1 MAQAAK
7 FRSREP
13 TAPKPEAQ
21 AKRAARRYRTG
32 RNVQFNV
39 KALQETVD
47 AFYAVTEAQRLGIG
61 LHASARHR
69 SPATRTQEPSM
80 SKARFYNPQF
90 DLFLPTIVDLR
101 FRDQKD
107 TMERPFFS
115 LSKSKR
121 MKPIEYVNEN
131 DGIFVTVQPHQD
143 YGMATI
149 WDADILIWAASVLC
163 DMKNRGT
170 NDIPRELKFQPHDL
184 LKAIARSTGGRDYAQ
199 LRDSLERLKTTVVTT
214 NIRVKRGQKT
224 TMFSWIDQW
233 DDLIDAQTKESRG
246 LTLTVSDW
254 FYRGVTED
262 GGVLSID
269 PAYFSITGGRER
281 WLYRVARKH
290 AGGNGADGFAISM
303 PVLFEKSGAE
313 GTYRR
318 FKFEILRIIERN
330 DLPGFSLSVRSETEG
345 EPLVHMLK
353 REYAGEGEH
362 QDWKPDPE
370 TCASRRAMRRRMSVS
385 RTHDLPLLS
394 PIIRT
399 LSERTIAQIR
409 SEFPGWDIYALQDAF
424 NEWLD
429 EDPAR
434 TPKNYEAAFYGW
446 VRQHHARNRSQVS

>member
-1 MAQAAK
+1 M
-7 FRSREP
+7 SR
-13 TAPKPEAQ
+13 
-21 AKRAARRYRTG
+21 
-32 RNVQFNV
+32 
-39 KALQETVD
+39 
-47 AFYAVTEAQRLGIG
+47 
-61 LHASARHR
+61 
-69 SPATRTQEPSM
+69 
-80 SKARFYNPQF
+80 ARFYNPQF

-121 MKPIEYVNEN
+121 MKPIEYINEN

-184 LKAIARSTGGRDYAQ
+184 LKAIGRSTGGRDYVQ
-199 LRDSLERLKTTVVTT
+199 LRDSLERLKTTVITT
-214 NIRVKRGQKT
+214 NIRAKRSQKT

-233 DDLIDAQTKESRG
+233 DDLIDAGSRESRG
-246 LTLTVSDW
+246 VTLTVSDW
-254 FYRGVTED
+254 FYRGVMED
-262 GGVLSID
+262 GGLLSID

-318 FKFEILRIIERN
+318 FKFEILRIIQRN
-330 DLPGFSLSVRSETEG
+330 DLPGISLSVPSEKEG
-345 EPLVHMLK
+345 EPLVHMVR
-353 REYAGEGEH
+353 REYAGEGQTQTWNPSQKH
-362 QDWKPDPE
+362 APR
-370 TCASRRAMRRRMSVS
+370 SRQALPSEAV
-385 RTHDLPLLS
+385 RTIDLPLLT
-394 PIIRT
+394 PLIRS
-399 LSERTIAQIR
+399 LSEHTIGQIR
-409 SEFPGWDIYALQDAF
+409 REFPGWDVYALQGAF
-424 NEWLD
+424 DEWLD
-429 EDPAR
+429 ADASR
-434 TPKNYEAAFYGW
+434 APKNYEAAFFGW

>member
-1 MAQAAK
+1 M
-7 FRSREP
+7 SR
-13 TAPKPEAQ
+13 
-21 AKRAARRYRTG
+21 
-32 RNVQFNV
+32 
-39 KALQETVD
+39 
-47 AFYAVTEAQRLGIG
+47 
-61 LHASARHR
+61 
-69 SPATRTQEPSM
+69 
-80 SKARFYNPQF
+80 ARFYNPQF
-90 DLFLPTIVDLR
+90 DLFLPTIADLR

-131 DGIFVTVQPHQD
+131 DGVFVTVQPHQD

-149 WDADILIWAASVLC
+149 WDADILIWAASVLS

-214 NIRVKRGQKT
+214 NIRVKRSQKT

-233 DDLIDAQTKESRG
+233 DDLIDGQTKESRG

-254 FYRGVTED
+254 FYRGVMED

-290 AGGNGADGFAISM
+290 AGGNGANGFAISM

-318 FKFEILRIIERN
+318 FKFEILRIIARN
-330 DLPGFSLSVRSETEG
+330 DLPGFSLSVRSESEG
-345 EPLVHMLK
+345 EPLVHMVK
-353 REYAGEGEH
+353 REYAGEER
-362 QDWKPDPE
+362 QQEWKPTPRHSAGQRQAPQSE
-370 TCASRRAMRRRMSVS
+370 APLA
-385 RTHDLPLLS
+385 HNLPLLS

-399 LSERTIAQIR
+399 LSERTISQIR
-409 SEFPGWDIYALQDAF
+409 SECPGWDIYALQTAF

-429 EDPAR
+429 QDR
-434 TPKNYEAAFYGW
+434 SRMPKNYEAAFCGW
-446 VRQHHARNRSQVS
+446 VRQHHARSRSQVS

>member
-1 MAQAAK
+1 M
-7 FRSREP
+7 SR
-13 TAPKPEAQ
+13 A
-21 AKRAARRYRTG
+21 
-32 RNVQFNV
+32 
-39 KALQETVD
+39 
-47 AFYAVTEAQRLGIG
+47 
-61 LHASARHR
+61 
-69 SPATRTQEPSM
+69 
-80 SKARFYNPQF
+80 ARFYNPQF
-90 DLFLPTIVDLR
+90 DLFLPSIVDLK

-163 DMKNRGT
+163 DMKNRGI

-214 NIRVKRGQKT
+214 NIRGKRGQKT

-233 DDLIDAQTKESRG
+233 DDVIDAQTKESRG
-246 LTLTVSDW
+246 ITLAVSDW
-254 FYRGVTED
+254 FYRGVMED
-262 GGVLSID
+262 GGLLSID

-303 PVLFEKSGAE
+303 PTLFEKSGAE

-318 FKFEILRIIERN
+318 FKFEMLRIIQRN
-330 DLPGFSLSVRSETEG
+330 DLPGFSLSVRSESAG
-345 EPLVHMLK
+345 EPLVHMVK
-353 REYAGEGEH
+353 REYAGEGR
-362 QDWKPDPE
+362 QDWQPAVRYSPRPRQVPQNE
-370 TCASRRAMRRRMSVS
+370 IAHP
-385 RTHDLPLLS
+385 HDLPLLS

-409 SEFPGWDIYALQDAF
+409 KEYPGWDVYAVQAAF

-429 EDPAR
+429 ADLTR
-434 TPKNYEAAFYGW
+434 TPKSYEAAFYGW

>member
-1 MAQAAK
+1 MN
-7 FRSREP
+7 
-13 TAPKPEAQ
+13 KP
-21 AKRAARRYRTG
+21 
-32 RNVQFNV
+32 
-39 KALQETVD
+39 
-47 AFYAVTEAQRLGIG
+47 
-61 LHASARHR
+61 
-69 SPATRTQEPSM
+69 
-80 SKARFYNPQF
+80 RFYNPQF

-121 MKPIEYVNEN
+121 LKAIEYHNEN

-163 DMKNRGT
+163 DMKNRGV

-184 LKAIARSTGGRDYAQ
+184 LKSIARSTGGRDYAQ

-214 NIRVKRGQKT
+214 NIRGKRGQKT

-233 DDLIDAQTKESRG
+233 DDLIDASSKESRG

-254 FYRGVTED
+254 FYRGVMED
-262 GGVLSID
+262 GGLLAID
-269 PAYFSITGGRER
+269 PTYFSITGGRER

-303 PVLFEKSGAE
+303 PILFEKSGAE

-318 FKFEILRIIERN
+318 FKFEILKIIKRN
-330 DLPGFSLSVRSETEG
+330 DLPGFSFTIRSETGG
-345 EPLVHMLK
+345 EPLVHMVR
-353 REYAGEGEH
+353 REYAGEGEP
-362 QDWKPDPE
+362 QIWKPAQKPQP
-370 TCASRRAMRRRMSVS
+370 RP
-385 RTHDLPLLS
+385 RTIQPVQSSGTQDLPLLNRIS
-394 PIIRT
+394 RT
-399 LSERTIAQIR
+399 LSDQTLEQIR
-409 SEFPGWDIYALQDAF
+409 REFPGWDIYALQANF

-429 EDPAR
+429 EDPTR
-434 TPKNYEAAFYGW
+434 TPKDYEAAFYGW
-446 VRQHHARNRSQVS
+446 VRKHHSRNRALVS

>member
-1 MAQAAK
+1 MTK
-7 FRSREP
+7 
-13 TAPKPEAQ
+13 
-21 AKRAARRYRTG
+21 G
-32 RNVQFNV
+32 
-39 KALQETVD
+39 
-47 AFYAVTEAQRLGIG
+47 
-61 LHASARHR
+61 
-69 SPATRTQEPSM
+69 
-80 SKARFYNPQF
+80 RFYNPQF

-184 LKAIARSTGGRDYAQ
+184 LKSIARSTGGRDYAQ

-214 NIRVKRGQKT
+214 NIRVKRSQKT

-233 DDLIDAQTKESRG
+233 DDLIDAQTRESKG

-269 PAYFSITGGRER
+269 PAYFCITGGRER

-318 FKFEILRIIERN
+318 FKFETLRIIERN
-330 DLPGFSLSVRSETEG
+330 DLPGYSLSVRSESQG

-353 REYAGEGEH
+353 REYAGEGE
-362 QDWKPDPE
+362 QQPWKPAPKQTPRPRQAPKSE
-370 TCASRRAMRRRMSVS
+370 PS

-394 PIIRT
+394 PIIRN
-399 LSERTIAQIR
+399 LSDRTIGQIR
-409 SEFPGWDIYALQDAF
+409 KEFPGWDVYALQGEF

-429 EDPAR
+429 ADAAR
-434 TPKNYEAAFYGW
+434 APKNYEAAFYGW
-446 VRQHHARNRSQVS
+446 VRQHHARNRAQVS

>member
-1 MAQAAK
+1 MK
-7 FRSREP
+7 GS
-13 TAPKPEAQ
+13 
-21 AKRAARRYRTG
+21 
-32 RNVQFNV
+32 
-39 KALQETVD
+39 
-47 AFYAVTEAQRLGIG
+47 
-61 LHASARHR
+61 
-69 SPATRTQEPSM
+69 
-80 SKARFYNPQF
+80 RFYNPQF
-90 DLFLPTIVDLR
+90 DLFLPTIVDLK

-115 LSKSKR
+115 LSKKKR

-131 DGIFVTVQPHQD
+131 DGIFVTVQPHQE

-184 LKAIARSTGGRDYAQ
+184 LKAIARGTGGKDYVQ
-199 LRDSLERLKTTVVTT
+199 LKDSLERLKATVITT
-214 NIRVKRGQKT
+214 NIRAKRGQKT

-233 DDLIDAQTKESRG
+233 DDLVDAQTKESKG
-246 LTLTVSDW
+246 MTLTVSDW

-269 PAYFSITGGRER
+269 PAYFLISGGRER

-290 AGGNGADGFAISM
+290 AGGNGPNGFAISM

-318 FKFEILRIIERN
+318 FKFEILRIIANN
-330 DLPGFSLSVRSETEG
+330 DLPGFSLAVQTGAEG
-345 EPLVHMLK
+345 EPLVHMVK
-353 REYAGEGEH
+353 REHIGEGGH
-362 QDWKPDPE
+362 QQWTPPARTQFRPKPALSSKDM
-370 TCASRRAMRRRMSVS
+370 TADR
-385 RTHDLPLLS
+385 DLPLLS

-399 LSERTIAQIR
+399 LSERTIISIR
-409 SEFPGWDIYALQDAF
+409 DEFPGFDIYALQHAY

-429 EDPAR
+429 ADASR
-434 TPKNYEAAFYGW
+434 TPNNYEAAFQGW
-446 VRQHHARNRSQVS
+446 VRRHLARNRMPA

>member
-1 MAQAAK
+1 
-7 FRSREP
+7 
-13 TAPKPEAQ
+13 
-21 AKRAARRYRTG
+21 
-32 RNVQFNV
+32 
-39 KALQETVD
+39 
-47 AFYAVTEAQRLGIG
+47 
-61 LHASARHR
+61 
-69 SPATRTQEPSM
+69 M

-214 NIRVKRGQKT
+214 NIRVKRSQKT

-233 DDLIDAQTKESRG
+233 DDLIDAQSKESRG

-254 FYRGVTED
+254 FYRGVMED

-318 FKFEILRIIERN
+318 FKFETLRIVGRN
-330 DLPGFSLSVRSETEG
+330 DLPGFSLSVRSQSEG

-353 REYAGEGEH
+353 REFAGEGEH
-362 QDWKPDPE
+362 QEWKPTARHAPRPRHAPQND
-370 TCASRRAMRRRMSVS
+370 AS
-385 RTHDLPLLS
+385 RTHDLPLLI

-399 LSERTIAQIR
+399 LSEQTIAQIR

-429 EDPAR
+429 EDIAR

-446 VRQHHARNRSQVS
+446 VRQHHARNRAQVS

>member
-1 MAQAAK
+1 M
-7 FRSREP
+7 SR
-13 TAPKPEAQ
+13 
-21 AKRAARRYRTG
+21 
-32 RNVQFNV
+32 
-39 KALQETVD
+39 
-47 AFYAVTEAQRLGIG
+47 
-61 LHASARHR
+61 
-69 SPATRTQEPSM
+69 
-80 SKARFYNPQF
+80 ARFYNPQF
-90 DLFLPTIVDLR
+90 DLFLPSIVDLR

-121 MKPIEYVNEN
+121 MKAIEYVNEN

-184 LKAIARSTGGRDYAQ
+184 LKAIGRSTGGRDYLQ
-199 LRDSLERLKTTVVTT
+199 LRDALERLKTTVVTT
-214 NIRVKRGQKT
+214 NIRTQRNKKNA
-224 TMFSWIDQW
+224 MFSWIDGW
-233 DDLIDAQTKESRG
+233 EDLVDAQTKESRG
-246 LTLTVSDW
+246 MTLTVSDW

-290 AGGNGADGFAISM
+290 AGGNGKDGFAISM
-303 PVLFEKSGAE
+303 PILFEKSGAE

-318 FKFEILRIIERN
+318 FKFEILRIVKRN
-330 DLPGFSLSVRSETEG
+330 DLPAFSLSPREGSEG
-345 EPLVHMLK
+345 EPLVHMLR
-353 REYAGEGEH
+353 REYAGQGDQHE
-362 QDWKPDPE
+362 WKPAPRH
-370 TCASRRAMRRRMSVS
+370 ASRPKQAQESP
-385 RTHDLPLLS
+385 TPTPDLPLLS
-394 PIIRT
+394 PILRV
-399 LSERTIAQIR
+399 LSDRTISQIR
-409 SEFPGWDIYALQDAF
+409 SEFPRWDIYALQATF

-429 EDPAR
+429 ADPTR

-446 VRQHHARNRSQVS
+446 VRQHHARNRFQVS

>member
-1 MAQAAK
+1 M
-7 FRSREP
+7 SR
-13 TAPKPEAQ
+13 
-21 AKRAARRYRTG
+21 
-32 RNVQFNV
+32 
-39 KALQETVD
+39 
-47 AFYAVTEAQRLGIG
+47 
-61 LHASARHR
+61 
-69 SPATRTQEPSM
+69 
-80 SKARFYNPQF
+80 ARFYNPQF
-90 DLFLPTIVDLR
+90 DLFLPTIVDLK

-184 LKAIARSTGGRDYAQ
+184 LKAIARGTGGKDYVQ
-199 LRDSLERLKTTVVTT
+199 LKDSLERLKATVITT
-214 NIRVKRGQKT
+214 NIRAKRGQKT
-224 TMFSWIDQW
+224 NMFSWIDQW
-233 DDLIDAQTKESRG
+233 EDLVDAQTKESRG
-246 LTLTVSDW
+246 MTLTVSDW

-269 PAYFSITGGRER
+269 PAYFSISGGRER

-290 AGGNGADGFAISM
+290 AGGNGPNGFAISM

-318 FKFEILRIIERN
+318 FKFEILRIIARN
-330 DLPGFSLSVRSETEG
+330 DLPGFSLAVQTGAQG
-345 EPLVHMLK
+345 EPLVHMVK
-353 REYAGEGEH
+353 REHVGEGGH
-362 QDWKPDPE
+362 QEWTPITKSQPRPKPVQPPKNMADS
-370 TCASRRAMRRRMSVS
+370 A
-385 RTHDLPLLS
+385 LPLLN
-394 PIIRT
+394 PIMRT
-399 LSERTIAQIR
+399 LSERTIISIR
-409 SEFPGWDIYALQDAF
+409 EECPGWDIYALQHAF

-429 EDPAR
+429 EDVSR
-434 TPKNYEAAFYGW
+434 TPNNYEAAFQGW
-446 VRQHHARNRSQVS
+446 VLRHHARHRTPA

>member
-1 MAQAAK
+1 MIK
-7 FRSREP
+7 S
-13 TAPKPEAQ
+13 
-21 AKRAARRYRTG
+21 
-32 RNVQFNV
+32 
-39 KALQETVD
+39 
-47 AFYAVTEAQRLGIG
+47 
-61 LHASARHR
+61 
-69 SPATRTQEPSM
+69 
-80 SKARFYNPQF
+80 RFYNPQF

-121 MKPIEYVNEN
+121 MKPIEYVNDN

-184 LKAIARSTGGRDYAQ
+184 LKSISRSTGGRDYAQ

-214 NIRVKRGQKT
+214 NIRVKKTQKT

-233 DDLIDAQTKESRG
+233 DDLIDAKTRESRG

-269 PAYFSITGGRER
+269 PAYFSISGGRER

-290 AGGNGADGFAISM
+290 AGGNGTNGISISM
-303 PVLFEKSGAE
+303 PTLFEKSGAE

-318 FKFEILRIIERN
+318 FKFETLKIIQRN
-330 DLPGFSLSVRSETEG
+330 DLPGFSLFIRSHSEG
-345 EPLVHMLK
+345 EPVVHML
-353 REYAGEGEH
+353 RRDCIGEWEPH
-362 QDWKPDPE
+362 I
-370 TCASRRAMRRRMSVS
+370 ASPPVKQAW
-385 RTHDLPLLS
+385 RTRPQPQSQPPRIDDLPLLS
-394 PIIRT
+394 PLIRS
-399 LSERTIAQIR
+399 LSDRLIAQIR
-409 SEFPGWDIYALQDAF
+409 REFPGWDVSELQATF
-424 NEWLD
+424 NAWVD
-429 EDPAR
+429 EDPSR
-434 TPKNYEAAFYGW
+434 TPKDYEAAFYGW
-446 VRQHHARNRSQVS
+446 VRRHHALNKAHTY

>member
-1 MAQAAK
+1 M
-7 FRSREP
+7 SR
-13 TAPKPEAQ
+13 
-21 AKRAARRYRTG
+21 
-32 RNVQFNV
+32 
-39 KALQETVD
+39 
-47 AFYAVTEAQRLGIG
+47 
-61 LHASARHR
+61 
-69 SPATRTQEPSM
+69 
-80 SKARFYNPQF
+80 ARFYNPQF

-101 FRDQKD
+101 LRDQKD

-121 MKPIEYVNEN
+121 MKPIEYLNEK

-170 NDIPRELKFQPHDL
+170 NNIPRELNFQPYDL
-184 LKAIARSTGGRDYAQ
+184 LKAIARSTGGKDYAQ

-214 NIRVKRGQKT
+214 NIRAKRSQKT

-233 DDLIDAQTKESRG
+233 DDLIDAQTKESKG

-254 FYRGVTED
+254 FYRGVMED
-262 GGVLSID
+262 GGLLSID

-318 FKFEILRIIERN
+318 FKFETLRIIQRN
-330 DLPGFSLSVRSETEG
+330 DLPGFSLSVRSESGG
-345 EPLVHMLK
+345 EPLVHMLR
-353 REYAGEGEH
+353 REYAGQGEH
-362 QDWKPDPE
+362 QEWKPTPKHAHRPRPQQTDMPP
-370 TCASRRAMRRRMSVS
+370 AQ
-385 RTHDLPLLS
+385 DLPLLT
-394 PIIRT
+394 PILRT
-399 LSERTIAQIR
+399 LSERTLVQIR
-409 SEFPGWDIYALQDAF
+409 SEFPGWDVYALQQTF

-429 EDPAR
+429 EDRSR
-434 TPKNYEAAFYGW
+434 TPTNYEAAFYGW
-446 VRQHHARNRSQVS
+446 VRKHHSRNHAQVS

>member
-1 MAQAAK
+1 M
-7 FRSREP
+7 SR
-13 TAPKPEAQ
+13 
-21 AKRAARRYRTG
+21 
-32 RNVQFNV
+32 
-39 KALQETVD
+39 
-47 AFYAVTEAQRLGIG
+47 
-61 LHASARHR
+61 
-69 SPATRTQEPSM
+69 
-80 SKARFYNPQF
+80 ARFYNPQF
-90 DLFLPTIVDLR
+90 DLFLPTIADLR

-121 MKPIEYVNEN
+121 MKPIEYLNEN

-214 NIRVKRGQKT
+214 NIRVKRSQKT

-233 DDLIDAQTKESRG
+233 DDLIDAQTKESKG

-254 FYRGVTED
+254 FYRGVMED
-262 GGVLSID
+262 GGLLSID

-290 AGGNGADGFAISM
+290 AGGNGAGGFAISM

-318 FKFEILRIIERN
+318 FKFEILRIIKRN
-330 DLPGFSLSVRSETEG
+330 DLPGFSLSVRSETAG

-353 REYAGEGEH
+353 RDYAGEGDH
-362 QDWKPDPE
+362 QEWKHVPKPAHRPRPSHHNDAPN
-370 TCASRRAMRRRMSVS
+370 TQ
-385 RTHDLPLLS
+385 DLPLLS
-394 PIIRT
+394 PIMRS
-399 LSERTIAQIR
+399 LSERTITQIR
-409 SEFPGWDIYALQDAF
+409 SEFPGWDVYALQNAF

-429 EDPAR
+429 KEPERA
-434 TPKNYEAAFYGW
+434 PENYEAAFHGW
-446 VRQHHARNRSQVS
+446 VRQHHARNRFKVS

>member
-1 MAQAAK
+1 MI
-7 FRSREP
+7 RS
-13 TAPKPEAQ
+13 
-21 AKRAARRYRTG
+21 
-32 RNVQFNV
+32 
-39 KALQETVD
+39 
-47 AFYAVTEAQRLGIG
+47 
-61 LHASARHR
+61 
-69 SPATRTQEPSM
+69 
-80 SKARFYNPQF
+80 RFYNPQF

-149 WDADILIWAASVLC
+149 WDADILIWAASVLA

-184 LKAIARSTGGRDYAQ
+184 LRAISRSTGGRDYAQ
-199 LRDSLERLKTTVVTT
+199 LRDALERLKTTAVTT
-214 NIRVKRGQKT
+214 NVRVLRGKKNV
-224 TMFSWIDQW
+224 MFSWIDGW
-233 DDLIDAQTKESRG
+233 EDLIDAQTKESRG
-246 LTLTVSDW
+246 MSITVSDW
-254 FYRGVTED
+254 FYKGVTED
-262 GGVLSID
+262 GGILSID

-303 PVLFEKSGAE
+303 PVLFDKSGAE

-318 FKFEILRIIERN
+318 FKFEILRIVQRN
-330 DLPGFSLSVRSETEG
+330 DLPGFSLAVRSEGDG

-353 REYAGEGEH
+353 REHAGEGGH
-362 QDWKPDPE
+362 ANWTSGTKQ
-370 TCASRRAMRRRMSVS
+370 ASRP
-385 RTHDLPLLS
+385 RTAHQTDARPAPDLPLLS
-394 PIIRT
+394 PLNRT
-399 LSERTIAQIR
+399 LSERTILQIR
-409 SEFPGWDIYALQDAF
+409 TEFPGWDVYALQADY

-429 EDPAR
+429 DDATR
-434 TPKNYEAAFYGW
+434 TPKNYEAAFFGW
-446 VRQHHARNRSQVS
+446 VREHHKRNRSLVS

>member
-1 MAQAAK
+1 MI
-7 FRSREP
+7 RGS
-13 TAPKPEAQ
+13 
-21 AKRAARRYRTG
+21 
-32 RNVQFNV
+32 
-39 KALQETVD
+39 
-47 AFYAVTEAQRLGIG
+47 
-61 LHASARHR
+61 
-69 SPATRTQEPSM
+69 
-80 SKARFYNPQF
+80 RFYNPQF
-90 DLFLPTIVDLR
+90 DLFLPSIVDLK

-184 LKAIARSTGGRDYAQ
+184 LRAISRSTGGRDYAQ
-199 LRDSLERLKTTVVTT
+199 LRDALERLKTTAVTT
-214 NIRVKRGQKT
+214 NIRVLRGKKNA
-224 TMFSWIDQW
+224 MFSWIDGW
-233 DDLIDAQTKESRG
+233 EDLIDAQTKESRG
-246 LTLTVSDW
+246 MSLTVSDW
-254 FYRGVTED
+254 FYKGVTED

-269 PAYFSITGGRER
+269 AAYFGISGGRER

-303 PVLFEKSGAE
+303 PILFDKSGAE

-318 FKFEILRIIERN
+318 FKFEILRIIQRN
-330 DLPGFSLSVRSETEG
+330 DLPGFSLSVRLPGEG
-345 EPLVHMLK
+345 EPLVHMVK
-353 REYAGEGEH
+353 REFAGQGDHLE
-362 QDWKPDPE
+362 WKAAAKHTPRPRPSQPNE
-370 TCASRRAMRRRMSVS
+370 PLCAP
-385 RTHDLPLLS
+385 DLPLLS

-409 SEFPGWDIYALQDAF
+409 SEFPGWDVYALQAAF
-424 NEWLD
+424 NEWVD
-429 EDPAR
+429 ADADR
-434 TPKNYEAAFYGW
+434 APKLRRSPRLTHRYSPKVIQAF
-446 VRQHHARNRSQVS
+446 

>member
-1 MAQAAK
+1 M
-7 FRSREP
+7 SR
-13 TAPKPEAQ
+13 A
-21 AKRAARRYRTG
+21 
-32 RNVQFNV
+32 
-39 KALQETVD
+39 
-47 AFYAVTEAQRLGIG
+47 
-61 LHASARHR
+61 
-69 SPATRTQEPSM
+69 
-80 SKARFYNPQF
+80 ARFYNPQF
-90 DLFLPTIVDLR
+90 DLFLPSIVDLK

-184 LKAIARSTGGRDYAQ
+184 LRAIARSTGGRDYAQ

-214 NIRVKRGQKT
+214 NMRVKRGQKT
-224 TMFSWIDQW
+224 TMFSWIDGW
-233 DDLIDAQTKESRG
+233 EDLIDASTKESRG

-269 PAYFSITGGRER
+269 PAYFGITGGRER

-303 PVLFEKSGAE
+303 PILFEKSGAE

-318 FKFEILRIIERN
+318 FKFEILRIVLRN
-330 DLPGFSLSVRSETEG
+330 DLPGYSLAVRSEGEG
-345 EPLVHMLK
+345 EPLVHMLR
-353 REYAGEGEH
+353 REHAGEGGHVIPTSYAKPSARPRPVH
-362 QDWKPDPE
+362 QDDPPR
-370 TCASRRAMRRRMSVS
+370 SQ
-385 RTHDLPLLS
+385 DLPLLT
-394 PIIRT
+394 PLIRT
-399 LSERTIAQIR
+399 LSEETIAQIR
-409 SEFPGWDIYALQDAF
+409 REFPRWDVYALQAAF

-429 EDPAR
+429 GDAAR
-434 TPKNYEAAFYGW
+434 TPKNYEAAFFGW
-446 VRQHHARNRSQVS
+446 VKRHHERNHWQLS

>member
-1 MAQAAK
+1 MI
-7 FRSREP
+7 RS
-13 TAPKPEAQ
+13 
-21 AKRAARRYRTG
+21 
-32 RNVQFNV
+32 
-39 KALQETVD
+39 
-47 AFYAVTEAQRLGIG
+47 
-61 LHASARHR
+61 
-69 SPATRTQEPSM
+69 
-80 SKARFYNPQF
+80 RFYNPQF

-184 LKAIARSTGGRDYAQ
+184 LKAIMRSTGGRDYAQ

-214 NIRVKRGQKT
+214 NMRVKRGQKT
-224 TMFSWIDQW
+224 TMFSWIDGW
-233 DDLIDAQTKESRG
+233 EDLIDAQTKESRG
-246 LTLTVSDW
+246 ITLTVSDW

-303 PVLFEKSGAE
+303 PTLFEKSGAE

-345 EPLVHMLK
+345 EPLVHMVK
-353 REYAGEGEH
+353 REYAGEGARQE
-362 QDWKPDPE
+362 WKPAPRYAPRPRQAPQNE
-370 TCASRRAMRRRMSVS
+370 AP

-394 PIIRT
+394 PLIRT

-409 SEFPGWDIYALQDAF
+409 SEFPGWDVYALQDAF
-424 NEWLD
+424 NEWVDADLD
-429 EDPAR
+429 R

-446 VRQHHARNRSQVS
+446 VRQHHARNRAQVT

>member
-1 MAQAAK
+1 M
-7 FRSREP
+7 
-13 TAPKPEAQ
+13 
-21 AKRAARRYRTG
+21 
-32 RNVQFNV
+32 
-39 KALQETVD
+39 
-47 AFYAVTEAQRLGIG
+47 
-61 LHASARHR
+61 
-69 SPATRTQEPSM
+69 M

-90 DLFLPTIVDLR
+90 DLFLPTIVDLK

-149 WDADILIWAASVLC
+149 WDADVLIWAASVLC

-199 LRDSLERLKTTVVTT
+199 LRDSLERLKTTVITT
-214 NIRVKRGQKT
+214 NIRGKRGQKT

-254 FYRGVTED
+254 FYRGVMED

-290 AGGNGADGFAISM
+290 AGGNGAAGFAISM
-303 PVLFEKSGAE
+303 PILFEKSGAE

-330 DLPGFSLSVRSETEG
+330 DLPGFSLCVRSETGG
-345 EPLVHMLK
+345 EPLVHMLR
-353 REYAGEGEH
+353 REYAGEGET
-362 QDWKPDPE
+362 QNWKPSPKQPPRQRPLPQGD
-370 TCASRRAMRRRMSVS
+370 TA
-385 RTHDLPLLS
+385 RTQALPLLN

-399 LSERTIAQIR
+399 LSERTIQQIR
-409 SEFPGWDIYALQDAF
+409 HEFPGWDIYALQAEFDEWIDA
-424 NEWLD
+424 D
-429 EDPAR
+429 ETR
-434 TPKNYEAAFYGW
+434 EPKNYEAAFYGF
-446 VRQHHARNRSQVS
+446 VRQHHQRNRQAVS